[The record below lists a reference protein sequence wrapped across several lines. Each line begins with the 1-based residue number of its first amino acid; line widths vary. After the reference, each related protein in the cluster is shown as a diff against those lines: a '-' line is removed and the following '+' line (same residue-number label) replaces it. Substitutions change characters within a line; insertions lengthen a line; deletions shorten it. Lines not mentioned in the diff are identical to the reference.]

1 MQPSALTAASFAG
14 YPPLARAVAQAHV
27 ALLLQL
33 PLAFLPSL
41 LRELIEYDF
50 KFPVERTELDRQMAY
65 LSARTPLQLAGL
77 FSAFTQI
84 HLSPDLEAMDWCGR
98 PVDFTEQLSA
108 FLWRSHQMPAFRAG
122 AAAYG
127 DRLQQELPQG
137 PLPVRRLGIA
147 VIGHGAVRQDGTSL
161 FTKLRAHGTCF
172 SNVDPQGG
180 LQALLAAVEERAR
193 RSPAP
198 YAHWY
203 VDGGA
208 AQAHSAQVT
217 GVSWAAL
224 QPARAALLDRI
235 GKETSKAGMGPEELR
250 DHLMHLA
257 PADLGMASDPVLDHF
272 QLKVLTEGSGTQ
284 IFSTTFAQWTARE
297 ALRRAE
303 PWTLLVRFQPRQR
316 ERPMNELLANH
327 PTPLELDAQGSLI
340 DADMSAYYQWIDQQ
354 RLSGA
359 AESAFLVW
367 FEDQRQA
374 VAIGPGLPRGAESN
388 SRLTLSAVLALATG

>member
-1 MQPSALTAASFAG
+1 MQPSALTAASFAS
-14 YPPLARAVAQAHV
+14 YPPHARAVAQAHV
-27 ALLLQL
+27 ALLQQL

-50 KFPVERTELDRQMAY
+50 KFPVERTELDRQMSF
-65 LSARTPLQLAGL
+65 LSARTPLQHAGL
-77 FSAFTQI
+77 FAAFEQI
-84 HLSPDLEAMDWCGR
+84 HLTSDLVAMDWCGR

-108 FLWRSHQMPAFRAG
+108 FLWRSHQMSAFRAA

-127 DRLQQELPQG
+127 DRLHGELLPQ
-137 PLPVRRLGIA
+137 PLPLARLGIA
-147 VIGHGAVRQDGTSL
+147 VIGRGAVPRESAPL
-161 FTKLRAHGTCF
+161 FTRLRAHGTCF
-172 SNVDPQGG
+172 SNVDPSGG
-180 LQALLAAVEERAR
+180 LDALLAAVEDRAR

-208 AQAHSAQVT
+208 AQAHSALVT

-224 QPARAALLDRI
+224 APTRAALLERI
-235 GKETSKAGMGPEELR
+235 GKEISKAGMGPEELR

-257 PADLGMASDPVLDHF
+257 PADLGMANDPVLDHF

-303 PWTLLVRFQPRQR
+303 ALTLLVRFEPRQR
-316 ERPMNELLANH
+316 ERPMNELLANT
-327 PTPLELDAQGSLI
+327 PAPLELDAQGSLV
-340 DADMSAYYQWIDQQ
+340 DADMAAYYQWINQQ
-354 RLSGA
+354 RLSGS

-374 VAIGPGLPRGAESN
+374 LAIGPTLPRGAESN
-388 SRLTLSAVLALATG
+388 SRLTLSAVLALATS